1 MMKKLKKTFLMF
13 ALLFALALG
22 AWGCGQADED
32 EAALPPNDEAVV
44 GTVSEGAS
52 DLQEPSLKVNEE
64 PNELPASSDEQKS
77 DESQTLSADSAA
89 VPEAQNNEAAPQ
101 TSDAAESTPVSVP
114 ESAPAPA
121 PAPAPSDSQATST
134 ESNLS
139 ETALNVQF
147 GDGDTFELHLYDNE
161 TAAKIAEYVGTAAW
175 QLPIYHY
182 DDYDHWEVMQFY
194 DIPSRY
200 DIPDNAQQVTSEKAG
215 TVYYSEPN
223 RIVLFYQDA
232 EVSGAYTPVG
242 YIDYSEAF
250 VEAVVNNPV
259 VPGWSNKLVH
269 ISIRD

>member
-1 MMKKLKKTFLMF
+1 MCLTK
-13 ALLFALALG
+13 
-22 AWGCGQADED
+22 
-32 EAALPPNDEAVV
+32 
-44 GTVSEGAS
+44 
-52 DLQEPSLKVNEE
+52 
-64 PNELPASSDEQKS
+64 
-77 DESQTLSADSAA
+77 
-89 VPEAQNNEAAPQ
+89 
-101 TSDAAESTPVSVP
+101 
-114 ESAPAPA
+114 
-121 PAPAPSDSQATST
+121 
-134 ESNLS
+134 
-139 ETALNVQF
+139 
-147 GDGDTFELHLYDNE
+147 H
-161 TAAKIAEYVGTAAW
+161 TAAW